1 MWRPFFCVCE
11 KFFCFFLNFRD
22 RNGRFLFGILT
33 AKGVISQHRN
43 PNKLEVISKTKAPP
57 HCAFVALAHGIWAFV
72 LCLSPPCDHR
82 AYVMSSL
89 HLLQCYGLCIWP
101 LVLLFWGQNGI
112 SVNFRHSDQWLSRS
126 MAAAC
131 GSECPASVLLCSP
144 GCVSS
149 PE

>member
-11 KFFCFFLNFRD
+11 KFFCFFFFNFRD

-43 PNKLEVISKTKAPP
+43 PNKLEVISKTKAP
-57 HCAFVALAHGIWAFV
+57 HCAFVALAHGICSV
-72 LCLSPPCDHR
+72 S
-82 AYVMSSL
+82 VSSL
-89 HLLQCYGLCIWP
+89 RSQGLRHVFSAFAS
-101 LVLLFWGQNGI
+101 VLWTLYLATGFAFLGQNGI

>member
-1 MWRPFFCVCE
+1 MCVRNFSVFF
-11 KFFCFFLNFRD
+11 FFNFRD

-57 HCAFVALAHGIWAFV
+57 PTAHLWHWPMAFV
-72 LCLSPPCDHR
+72 LYLSPPCDHR

-101 LVLLFWGQNGI
+101 LVLLFWG
-112 SVNFRHSDQWLSRS
+112 R
-126 MAAAC
+126 MAL
-131 GSECPASVLLCSP
+131 V
-144 GCVSS
+144 
-149 PE
+149 